1 MLCPPEELLQKNQAV
16 SNSWHRYRAEPSF
29 ESFVELAVSIN
40 SFTEFLIDKG
50 IAALHHASHQ
60 LEQVTLALF
69 NREVGHP
76 LPQTALDDLS
86 ERVGALARMTHAH
99 ATATAG
105 LIEHCQDTHHAS
117 PASVRVG
124 QTWLIAQ
131 DRADWAGLEAQLG
144 YFGMA
149 AGFVTW
155 DQDLP
160 DSAGVAPLLLLDMSS
175 LPENEWRT
183 RIQALRQ
190 RFGMGQLICLGVR
203 SDFEQL
209 QQALSGGCDSCL
221 LEGTPPHAIIEHIME
236 NPGDNKAADRKVRMQ
251 AAQALL
257 GEGRASGPNT
267 NISIGVAGGGSQPL
281 RAGVVIRLKTNAP
294 QAPIEAQEITEA

>member
-16 SNSWHRYRAEPSF
+16 SNSWHRYRAEQSI

-50 IAALHHASHQ
+50 IAALHHASLQ

-117 PASVRVG
+117 PASVRIG
-124 QTWLIAQ
+124 QTWLIAR

-155 DQDLP
+155 DLDLP

-175 LPENEWRT
+175 LPENEWRA
-183 RIQALRQ
+183 RIQALR
-190 RFGMGQLICLGVR
+190 RRGGGGQLICLGVR

-209 QQALSGGCDSCL
+209 QQALCGGCDSCL

-236 NPGDNKAADRKVRMQ
+236 LNERHEQEAYRVLIVEDSKT
-251 AAQALL
+251 
-257 GEGRASGPNT
+257 ASHQNQRT
-267 NISIGVAGGGSQPL
+267 LQELSH
-281 RAGVVIRLKTNAP
+281 IR
-294 QAPIEAQEITEA
+294 I